1 MGTLSKKQK
10 TKEYLAAVDADDACP
25 PLTKEAPS
33 KHRGIKETCPSF
45 NRGHIP
51 KQQDVDRLR
60 SLSKPHVE
68 SFDYFLEV
76 GLKNAIADIEPS
88 ELDLVDPKRDDTIDF
103 SEVDTV
109 QFWVE
114 NVTIRAPTKPGGGRL
129 TPRECR
135 ELGLMYSGKIQGD
148 FCYRIVKHRNGLAIP
163 DRTIKFQSQFGEMP
177 IMVMSKACHLNG
189 KSPSELATMR
199 EEVRATVFFRGT
211 DFCLILTNFMI
222 LCFCYSTPSLV
233 GTL

>member
-1 MGTLSKKQK
+1 MGTPSPA
-10 TKEYLAAVDADDACP
+10 AAVDADDVCP
-25 PLTKEAPS
+25 PLTKESS
-33 KHRGIKETCPSF
+33 KHAGVKETCPSF

-76 GLKNAIADIEPS
+76 GLKNAIADIERS
-88 ELDLVDPKRDDTIDF
+88 ELDLVDPAKRDDTTIDYG
-103 SEVDTV
+103 EVDTI

-114 NVTIRAPTKPGGGRL
+114 NVRIRAPTKPDGRRL

-135 ELGLMYSGKIQGD
+135 ELGLMYSGKMHGD
-148 FCYRIVKHRNGLAIP
+148 FCHRTIKHRNGLAIP
-163 DRTIKFQSQFGEMP
+163 ERTIKVPVQFGEMP

-199 EEVRATVFFRGT
+199 EEVCETFHIQRENVVCIVLTT
-211 DFCLILTNFMI
+211 LIIPLYDSI
-222 LCFCYSTPSLV
+222 PSLV